1 MEILHKTTTLDERIY
16 YIHQVNLHHWNKY
29 VLRKYLSDDLY
40 HHQGNMPNNFPK
52 AIPDIKQSMKT
63 ISMFKDEYLLDFIN
77 TENLGL
83 EIEDIDERVVEQEIV
98 RNIRDFILQFGKDFI
113 FMGNQYRV
121 VLEGEEMFIDL
132 LFFSRELAAMVAVEL
147 KYGKFKPSYLG
158 QLCTYLQALDLT
170 VKKPHENPSIG
181 IVLCKEMNKAFVDIV
196 VRNYDSP
203 MGVTTYKTKQ
213 DMDIVNGDVSGM
225 IISIP
230 WRPCK
235 HRLYPVGNNQMFYI
249 GLFTDMVLEAEF
261 PKNSYGFRPGRS
273 CEQAVL
279 KLLEYRPCKGCNAT
293 QMAFIAD
300 SIAAICNISYQW
312 RTFGNYWH
320 LPNLR
325 QLLGAKD
332 RRSSKMEKEDIIIDL
347 LKRAAGADAE
357 KLRHGRLSLLA
368 EKRTRVVPFRT
379 MASGSRW
386 ARPTLHPCACRRT
399 DRLR

>member
-1 MEILHKTTTLDERIY
+1 MPYFFIIHHIFNYYLQHTILGSLAKALDSISERLQRELPGLRGFSSGNLKKMRIFYEEWKCLSIGSPLANQLQQLENKIEEGVEIGEKTLLCINRPIESADLRIEDFVGISFTHHMEILHKTTTLDERIY

-52 AIPDIKQSMKT
+52 AIPDFKQSMKT

-98 RNIRDFILQFGKDFI
+98 RNMRDFILQFGKDFI

-203 MGVTTYKTKQ
+203 MGVATYKTKQ
-213 DMDIVNGDVSGM
+213 DMPEELQKALPDLDKM
-225 IISIP
+225 KDLY
-230 WRPCK
+230 CK
-235 HRLYPVGNNQMFYI
+235 
-249 GLFTDMVLEAEF
+249 
-261 PKNSYGFRPGRS
+261 
-273 CEQAVL
+273 
-279 KLLEYRPCKGCNAT
+279 
-293 QMAFIAD
+293 
-300 SIAAICNISYQW
+300 
-312 RTFGNYWH
+312 
-320 LPNLR
+320 
-325 QLLGAKD
+325 
-332 RRSSKMEKEDIIIDL
+332 
-347 LKRAAGADAE
+347 
-357 KLRHGRLSLLA
+357 SL
-368 EKRTRVVPFRT
+368 
-379 MASGSRW
+379 
-386 ARPTLHPCACRRT
+386 
-399 DRLR
+399 